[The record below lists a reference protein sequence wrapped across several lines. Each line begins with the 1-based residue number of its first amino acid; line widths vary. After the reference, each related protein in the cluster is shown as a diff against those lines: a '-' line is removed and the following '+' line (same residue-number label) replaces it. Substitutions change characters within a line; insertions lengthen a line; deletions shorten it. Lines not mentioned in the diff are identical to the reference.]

1 MASYNPPNE
10 TLPIFNYANYDYE
23 DLTPLTQGLA
33 DARYLKRTGGT
44 ALGLINFLQ
53 GLSLND
59 GTVATPSASF
69 SVDSTTGFY
78 RGGAGILSVA
88 SFGVNSFNFGST
100 FNSSAVQFR
109 IPDGTLAAPSLAF
122 INQTNSGIYRS
133 AANQLA
139 VSVNG
144 VQQLRLEQS
153 NNNCFVNRLFTNQN
167 GTVSAPA
174 YSFSSSTN
182 TGFYLTGSGVATSVN
197 GVLKFNVGGTTTD
210 SFQNIDM
217 NNNNIVN
224 APQIGNAAGNLEL
237 RVNNTGAG
245 GTLTLTGGT
254 GLLAATAGGSAGQH
268 LVLTINGTVYK
279 IALLNV

>member
-10 TLPIFNYANYDYE
+10 ILPIFNYANYDYE

-59 GTVATPSASF
+59 GAVATPSASF
-69 SVDSTTGFY
+69 SVDATTGFY

-88 SFGVNSFNFGST
+88 SSGINSFNFGST
-100 FNSSAVQFR
+100 FNSSEVQFR
-109 IPDGTLAAPSLAF
+109 IPDGTVAAPSLAF
-122 INQTNSGIYRS
+122 INQTNTGMYRPTT
-133 AANQLA
+133 NQLA
-139 VSVNG
+139 FSVNG
-144 VQQLRLEQS
+144 VQQLRLEFT
-153 NNNCFVNRLFTNQN
+153 NNNCFVNRIFTNQS

-174 YSFSSSTN
+174 WAYAFNPS
-182 TGFYLTGSGVATSVN
+182 TGFYNSAGGLGISIN
-197 GVLKFNVGGTTTD
+197 GVLKMDIAGTITN
-210 SFQNIDM
+210 SYQNIDL
-217 NNNNIVN
+217 NNNQLVN

-237 RVNNTGAG
+237 RVNNSGSG